1 MATYTP
7 KNLIGPSAAIT
18 SSVTAYSSATNNCT
32 PVVRTIL
39 CTTSAAS
46 LTLTV
51 AFGADAAGTRVINAV
66 ALTQAVPYVLNG
78 WLISLTNN
86 AHAIDVTG
94 TGTGTQQLCNIS
106 GYEFA

>member
-18 SSVTAYSSATNNCT
+18 SGVTAYSSATDNCT
-32 PVVRTIL
+32 PIIRTII
-39 CTTSAAS
+39 CTASVGS

-51 AFGADAAGTRVINAV
+51 ALGADAAGTRLLPAV
-66 ALTQAVPYVLNG
+66 ALVANVPYVLNG
-78 WLISLTNN
+78 WIISLTNN

-94 TGTGTQQLCNIS
+94 TGTGTQELCNIS
-106 GYEFA
+106 GYEYA